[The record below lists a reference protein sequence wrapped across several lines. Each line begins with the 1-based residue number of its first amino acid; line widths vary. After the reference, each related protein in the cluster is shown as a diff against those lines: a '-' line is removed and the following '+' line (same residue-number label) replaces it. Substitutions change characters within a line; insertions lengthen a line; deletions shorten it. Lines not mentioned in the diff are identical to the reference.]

1 MLQTLKEKIA
11 ALKVLLQFLLLTVHM
26 AWKTL
31 ELNDGRRRN
40 SEHLKKLQHEE
51 LNQRSGSFL
60 PVVPLCPVH
69 TQLSKPLFF
78 HRRRQGMKTE
88 TEL

>member
-1 MLQTLKEKIA
+1 MEEGGTQNI
-11 ALKVLLQFLLLTVHM
+11 
-26 AWKTL
+26 
-31 ELNDGRRRN
+31 
-40 SEHLKKLQHEE
+40 KKLQHEE
-51 LNQRSGSFL
+51 LSQRSGSFL